1 MLGAERAPREQTW
14 EEIYVAVQTIHKASG
29 GK

>member
-1 MLGAERAPREQTW
+1 MIGAERAPREQAW
-14 EEIYVAVQTIHKASG
+14 EEIYAAVQIIHKASG